1 MTRPSDFDPLPD
13 PSPVRVT
20 MGDVI
25 EAGVESVPFLIALWV
40 VTLIGLAAFNTW
52 IGNWPA

>member
-25 EAGVESVPFLIALWV
+25 EAGVESWPVIALAWAAGG
-40 VTLIGLAAFNTW
+40 VTVWATW
-52 IGNWPA
+52 TGVLFG